1 MDCENWHSRK
11 RNESAGARRR
21 WARGHERPRGGDPAT
36 YPLEEV
42 LGSVL
47 RMPVLAGFRS
57 YARCPC
63 SSPREKLGPVPV
75 TTGAVEGDR
84 EENEGKGKVQGGR
97 LPRRR
102 AGSCLGAGGYK
113 ENPFPNWPAS

>member
-1 MDCENWHSRK
+1 MP
-11 RNESAGARRR
+11 G
-21 WARGHERPRGGDPAT
+21 GGDQGA

-47 RMPVLAGFRS
+47 LMPVLAGFRS

-75 TTGAVEGDR
+75 TTGAVEGKR
-84 EENEGKGKVQGGR
+84 EQSERGRKVQGCSVPWKVGR
-97 LPRRR
+97 AIWGLASRK
-102 AGSCLGAGGYK
+102 G
-113 ENPFPNWPAS
+113 NPFPDWPGSEFG